1 MLNQYTL
8 LLILKVKEVLPIKES
23 DLEKKLLLTK
33 AQMAFMFIAIS
44 SLHLSTNYPL

>member
-8 LLILKVKEVLPIKES
+8 LLILKVKEVISIMES
-23 DLEKKLLLTK
+23 ILKKKLLLTK

-44 SLHLSTNYPL
+44 SLHLSTNYTL